1 MKKLI
6 FIPFLLICFTIFAQT
21 SSKGVSSESYF
32 TIDGKKISMAEMLQL
47 LLERN
52 FDLQSQRY
60 DASMADSDF
69 EKFQQKYAAYLSA
82 ETGYGVTNY
91 PANIEAGTGSDEK
104 VWDTQVA
111 LLKAFSSGTTVTGGV
126 AHEYNDL
133 SKDPVVVD
141 FGGGPI
147 ELMPGGGT
155 THTPALFVSVE
166 QQLLKNGFGIND
178 RKQLAMMKN
187 GADIQREMLKY
198 QISAVSAGLII
209 DIWQLALA
217 RESFKNASTKLAETR
232 KVRAIVNENVR
243 LGLSESFEQ
252 NYYNALV
259 SGAQI
264 SLDNARYNLESSRRK
279 IRTLLNLDDSVDI
292 GETVELVT
300 TLPEIN
306 ESALINTALAR
317 RSDYKTAQL
326 MLKNARLET
335 GLYEN
340 ESLPELSVSGT
351 VRAYGVQE
359 EFGEATSDAL
369 SFEGNY
375 YEVRA
380 KLTHPLSNPNQKVSL
395 RDAHFKLRQAEL
407 GIQKSEREIKDEI
420 KSKVDNVN
428 TSYGIYQKSKAVR
441 IQFGAYYR
449 KMQANLRRGRF
460 TAETVKN
467 GLDAYVDSRQNELQA
482 LVGYNIALVQL
493 DIATNSIFEKY
504 GIDIN
509 SYLMNSK

>member
-1 MKKLI
+1 MKKL
-6 FIPFLLICFTIFAQT
+6 FTILTLIFCFSAVSIAAT
-21 SSKGVSSESYF
+21 KGVSSESYF
-32 TIDGKKISMAEMLQL
+32 TIDGKKVGMAEMLQI

-60 DASMADSDF
+60 DASMADSNY
-69 EKFQQKYAAYLSA
+69 EKFQQKYAAYINA
-82 ETGYGVTNY
+82 ETGYGVTTY
-91 PANIEAGTGSDEK
+91 PSNIEASTGSEKK

-111 LLKAFSSGTTVTGGV
+111 LVKAFSSGTTVTGGV
-126 AHEYNDL
+126 ANEYTDL

-141 FGGGPI
+141 FGAGPV
-147 ELMPGGGT
+147 ELMPGGGA

-166 QQLLKNGFGIND
+166 QQLLKNGFGVND
-178 RKQLAMMKN
+178 RKQLAIMRN
-187 GADIQREMLKY
+187 GADMQREMLKY

-217 RESFKNASTKLAETR
+217 KESYSNARKKLTETR

-264 SLDNARYNLESSRRK
+264 ALDNTRYNLEASRRK
-279 IRTLLNLDDSVDI
+279 IRTLLNLDDEVEI
-292 GETVELVT
+292 GETVQLIKA
-300 TLPEIN
+300 LPDLD

-326 MLKNARLET
+326 QLKSARLEV

-340 ESLPELSVSGT
+340 EALPELAVSGT
-351 VRAYGVQE
+351 LRSYGSRE
-359 EFGEATSDAL
+359 GFGEATGDAL
-369 SFEGNY
+369 SLEGNAY
-375 YEVRA
+375 DVRA
-380 KLTHPLSNPNQKVSL
+380 RLTYPLSNPSQKISI
-395 RDAHFKLRQAEL
+395 RDAEFKMRQAEL
-407 GIQKSEREIKDEI
+407 GIQKSEREIKDDI
-420 KSKVDNVN
+420 KSKVDNVK
-428 TSYGIYQKSKAVR
+428 TSFAVYQKTKYVR
-441 IQFGAYYR
+441 IQFGVYYN

-467 GLDAYVDSRQNELQA
+467 GLDAYIDSQQNELQA
-482 LVGYNIALVQL
+482 LIGYNIALVQL

-509 SYLMNSK
+509 SYLMNTR